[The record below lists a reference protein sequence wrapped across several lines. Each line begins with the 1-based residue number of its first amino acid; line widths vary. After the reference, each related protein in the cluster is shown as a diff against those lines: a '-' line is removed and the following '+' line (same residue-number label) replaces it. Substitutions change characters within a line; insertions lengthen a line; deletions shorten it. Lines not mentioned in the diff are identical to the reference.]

1 MELSGSEQYS
11 VSAVKRVPLLRGDSQ
26 IERNLCAFR
35 KRENHGQTVVEFERL
50 LVQEF
55 IK

>member
-1 MELSGSEQYS
+1 M
-11 VSAVKRVPLLRGDSQ
+11 KRVPFLRGDDQ
-26 IERNLCAFR
+26 IQRNICSFR
-35 KRENHGQTVVEFERL
+35 KRENHGQAVVEFERL